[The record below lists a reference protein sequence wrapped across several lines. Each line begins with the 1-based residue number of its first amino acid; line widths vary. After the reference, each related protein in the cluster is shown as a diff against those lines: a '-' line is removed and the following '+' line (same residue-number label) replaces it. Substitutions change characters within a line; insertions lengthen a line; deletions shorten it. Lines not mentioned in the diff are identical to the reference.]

1 MAKGKS
7 NHFLCL
13 FTQVQNVE
21 GPAEEMTRGDPLDV
35 PGRRAARDSVAVSLR
50 SPERWCRRGSYK
62 PFKSCPREEP
72 HASLQRSFQPTGHF
86 ITIPALVYLGGA
98 GF

>member
-13 FTQVQNVE
+13 FTQVQNAE

-35 PGRRAARDSVAVSLR
+35 PGRRAARDSVAVSLVLLR
-50 SPERWCRRGSYK
+50 GGAVEGPTSPS
-62 PFKSCPREEP
+62 S
-72 HASLQRSFQPTGHF
+72 
-86 ITIPALVYLGGA
+86 PALERSLMRLSSVPSSPQATL
-98 GF
+98 